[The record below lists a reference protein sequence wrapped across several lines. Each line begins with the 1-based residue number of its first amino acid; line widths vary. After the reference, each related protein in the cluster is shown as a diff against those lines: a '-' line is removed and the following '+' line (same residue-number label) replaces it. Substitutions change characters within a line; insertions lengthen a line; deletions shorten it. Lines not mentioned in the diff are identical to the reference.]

1 MYMYVRR
8 IAMYVCVYVY
18 AVAARRTALPAG
30 KRVSSTGF
38 DMFALYCIC
47 VYVCV
52 YVCICMY
59 VESQC
64 TCVCISAPPARKRVS
79 STGPPDMSVLYCIC
93 VYVCMCV
100 CMYVESQC
108 TCVCVY
114 MLLQLDAQR
123 RQQAIECSAQVFACS
138 YCIKSVYCIY
148 MGVLCCMNMCVC
160 MYICR
165 IVCMRAYISCCSS
178 THSAASNNTSV
189 QHRSSRVCTESCG
202 KGKRKK
208 ECQVRALL

>member
-1 MYMYVRR
+1 MYVRR

-100 CMYVESQC
+100 CVYVRRIAMYV
-108 TCVCVY
+108 CVCVY
-114 MLLQLDAQR
+114 AVAAR
-123 RQQAIECSAQVFACS
+123 RTAPP
-138 YCIKSVYCIY
+138 
-148 MGVLCCMNMCVC
+148 
-160 MYICR
+160 
-165 IVCMRAYISCCSS
+165 
-178 THSAASNNTSV
+178 ASN
-189 QHRSSRVCTESCG
+189 RVFSTG
-202 KGKRKK
+202 LRMF
-208 ECQVRALL
+208 LLY